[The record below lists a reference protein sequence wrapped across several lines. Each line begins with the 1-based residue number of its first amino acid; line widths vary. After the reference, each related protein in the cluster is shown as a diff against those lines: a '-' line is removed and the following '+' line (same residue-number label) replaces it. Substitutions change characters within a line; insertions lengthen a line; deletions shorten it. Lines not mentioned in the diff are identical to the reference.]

1 MAASP
6 DRFRL
11 TCSKWACSEVS
22 KSISYLAR
30 ILRMGLSFSHHC
42 SLGMRCLQRNEV
54 DDDLISS
61 TPINFYQS
69 LWEEVEQKRLD
80 LGPGQQI

>member
-1 MAASP
+1 MLASP
-6 DRFRL
+6 DRFRVM
-11 TCSKWACSEVS
+11 CSRWACSEVS

-54 DDDLISS
+54 DDDLIFS
-61 TPINFYQS
+61 TPNQLLSKAMGRSGAAEAEF
-69 LWEEVEQKRLD
+69 
-80 LGPGQQI
+80 GT

>member
-1 MAASP
+1 MLASP
-6 DRFRL
+6 DRFRVM
-11 TCSKWACSEVS
+11 CSRWACSEVS

-54 DDDLISS
+54 DDDLIFSAPNQLLS
-61 TPINFYQS
+61 KAMGRSGAAEAEFGT
-69 LWEEVEQKRLD
+69 
-80 LGPGQQI
+80 